1 MKVDITTEA
10 NIFFDLCFPQYS
22 RVFLFLVDSLKGLD
36 CLNWGLHVQDFRFR
50 YHGIAWIPSDSAFAT
65 VSFKFIS
72 TIFHCFYQL
81 IDLRSTVPS
90 SLHKHVRSVPWG
102 RGKRWTENEKR
113 EPGKAGSGTRNR
125 ESEARNQELESGNEI
140 TTDIRTIISKL
151 RMIGGKKDLEGGLRC
166 QLQTAWAV
174 SKVAWRILPPKVY
187 LIKLFFQWH
196 VLQASRDTMFW
207 DVSNLEVKDHW
218 SIWVKVAFQRSSP
231 PQR

>member
-1 MKVDITTEA
+1 MAQK
-10 NIFFDLCFPQYS
+10 FPLTHLNSSALYS
-22 RVFLFLVDSLKGLD
+22 
-36 CLNWGLHVQDFRFR
+36 
-50 YHGIAWIPSDSAFAT
+50 T
-65 VSFKFIS
+65 VFIS
-72 TIFHCFYQL
+72 WSIYVQHA
-81 IDLRSTVPS
+81 VPS